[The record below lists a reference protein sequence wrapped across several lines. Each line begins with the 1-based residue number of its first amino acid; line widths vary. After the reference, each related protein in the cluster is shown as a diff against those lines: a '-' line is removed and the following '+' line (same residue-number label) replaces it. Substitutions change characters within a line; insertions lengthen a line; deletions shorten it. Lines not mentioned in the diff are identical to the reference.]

1 MSLTVCL
8 APANTV
14 AYPNGG
20 GHLWVYLHWALALKA
35 LGCRV
40 IWLEGI
46 DVDDSD
52 TSPAGRRRRRGGR
65 AVDCVANPQ
74 RTRLEPYGL
83 ADTLALYTMN
93 GPRPGGRRPRLG
105 DLDAAAGADLLLNL
119 WHSAP
124 ARVVQRFR
132 RTAFVDTDPGLLQI
146 WMTTGAV
153 DLALHDIYFT
163 IGETVGQPGAPF
175 PTAAGPGCT
184 RPLPSSCRSGPCC
197 RPAGP
202 AATPPWRIGGA
213 GPSSTTAPPSPTRS
227 ARRSS
232 SIRTCRS
239 GRLSARAG
247 GLPRRIPRGVPADA
261 RAKGMAAAGGMGR
274 DRDPGRVPDIR
285 AALRAASSAA
295 PSRRTSRSTPPG

>member
-65 AVDCVANPQ
+65 AVDCVATLK
-74 RTRLEPYGL
+74 TRLEPYGL
-83 ADTLALYTMN
+83 ADTLALYAMN
-93 GPRPGGRRPRLG
+93 GAAVPEDVAQGSL

-132 RTAFVDTDPGLLQI
+132 RSAFVDTDPGLLQI

-153 DLALHDIYFT
+153 DLAPHDLYFT

-175 PTAAGPGCT
+175 PDGGRAWLAT
-184 RPLPSSCRSGPCC
+184 RSEERRVGKECRS
-197 RPAGP
+197 R
-202 AATPPWRIGGA
+202 W
-213 GPSSTTAPPSPTRS
+213 SPYH
-227 ARRSS
+227 
-232 SIRTCRS
+232 
-239 GRLSARAG
+239 
-247 GLPRRIPRGVPADA
+247 
-261 RAKGMAAAGGMGR
+261 
-274 DRDPGRVPDIR
+274 
-285 AALRAASSAA
+285 
-295 PSRRTSRSTPPG
+295 

>member
-65 AVDCVANPQ
+65 AVDCVATLK
-74 RTRLEPYGL
+74 TRLEPYGL
-83 ADTLALYTMN
+83 ADTLALYAMN
-93 GPRPGGRRPRLG
+93 GAAVPEDVAQGSL

-119 WHSAP
+119 WHSADACP
-124 ARVVQRFR
+124 
-132 RTAFVDTDPGLLQI
+132 
-146 WMTTGAV
+146 
-153 DLALHDIYFT
+153 
-163 IGETVGQPGAPF
+163 
-175 PTAAGPGCT
+175 
-184 RPLPSSCRSGPCC
+184 
-197 RPAGP
+197 
-202 AATPPWRIGGA
+202 
-213 GPSSTTAPPSPTRS
+213 
-227 ARRSS
+227 
-232 SIRTCRS
+232 
-239 GRLSARAG
+239 ARAG

-274 DRDPGRVPDIR
+274 DRDPGRVPNIR
-285 AALRAASSAA
+285 AGLARRVQLRQAGVRLA
-295 PSRRTSRSTPPG
+295 RHRLGE

>member
-20 GHLWVYLHWALALKA
+20 GHLWVYLNWALALKA

-65 AVDCVANPQ
+65 AVDCVATLK
-74 RTRLEPYGL
+74 TRLEPYGL
-83 ADTLALYTMN
+83 ADTLALYAMN
-93 GPRPGGRRPRLG
+93 GAAVPEDVAQGSL

-124 ARVVQRFR
+124 APVVQRFR
-132 RTAFVDTDPGLLQI
+132 RSAFIDTDPGLLQI
-146 WMTTGAV
+146 WVTTGAV
-153 DLALHDIYFT
+153 CL
-163 IGETVGQPGAPF
+163 
-175 PTAAGPGCT
+175 
-184 RPLPSSCRSGPCC
+184 
-197 RPAGP
+197 
-202 AATPPWRIGGA
+202 
-213 GPSSTTAPPSPTRS
+213 
-227 ARRSS
+227 
-232 SIRTCRS
+232 
-239 GRLSARAG
+239 ARAG
-247 GLPRRIPRGVPADA
+247 GLPRRIPRGVPAAA
-261 RAKGMAAAGGMGR
+261 RAKGMAAAGGMGP

-285 AALRAASSAA
+285 AALA
-295 PSRRTSRSTPPG
+295 RRVQLRQAGVRLARHRLGE